1 MLNAFL
7 KRSVASPVLIYII
20 RCMIGFVIGYLLYT
34 RVTEFELFWSFL
46 SIMLVISPEEKD
58 SKRLSIER
66 FKSNFIGSTVALL
79 CILTYGDSFFVIM
92 IGIVITILV
101 CRFFNIMNMTR
112 VAIVALLVIMIPNH
126 GADLSYTPVLRSV
139 SVGIG
144 CLIGLLIVI
153 STSYLVRLLRRKYD
167 LPID

>member
-1 MLNAFL
+1 MLDSFI
-7 KRSVASPVLIYII
+7 KRSVSSPVLIYII
-20 RCMIGFVIGYLLYT
+20 RCLIGFIIGYLLYT
-34 RVTEFELFWSFL
+34 RVTQFELFWSFL

-66 FKSNFIGSTVALL
+66 FKSNFVGSIVALL
-79 CILTYGDSFFVIM
+79 CILTYGDSFLVIM
-92 IGIVITILV
+92 IGIVLTILV
-101 CRFFNIMNMTR
+101 CRLFNILNMAR

-126 GADLSYTPVLRSV
+126 GAELSYTPILRSA

-144 CLIGLLIVI
+144 CLIGLAIVL
-153 STSYLVRLLRRKYD
+153 STSYLMRPLRRKYN